1 MPELPEVQ
9 TTVDGINAEV
19 ASLTIVD
26 VWTDYNSLFHAKK
39 DNIKNPEYFAHFK
52 KDVIG
57 AKIIKASR
65 VGKNVLMH
73 LSNGKTILTHMK
85 MTGHY
90 MYGKYHKIG
99 TPHSHFDVARFALHH
114 TVRGFAAHK
123 MRTAPSTK
131 SPKETWE
138 PVATDGP
145 LRDPYNR
152 HIHLLFSLSDGN
164 HLAFA
169 DLRKF
174 AKVFVFDT
182 ENEKTIE
189 DLMHL
194 GPDPLSP
201 DFTYA
206 VFKKQL
212 LKRPT
217 WNIKTALM
225 SQDLIAGIGNI
236 YSDEILFAAG
246 VHPLSKVGTI
256 PEPKMKAMFKATK
269 PLLKRGIDFGGDS
282 DSDYRNIYG
291 EPGKFQNKH
300 HAYRQTGKPC
310 PKRDGGTI
318 TRLVVGARSAHFCP
332 VHQKRYS

>member
-9 TTVDGINAEV
+9 TTVDGINKEV

-57 AKIIKASR
+57 AKIQRAER
-65 VGKNVLMH
+65 VGKNVLIH

-90 MYGKYHKIG
+90 MYGKYIFNNK
-99 TPHSHFDVARFALHH
+99 
-114 TVRGFAAHK
+114 
-123 MRTAPSTK
+123 
-131 SPKETWE
+131 WE
-138 PVATDGP
+138 PVAKDGP

-152 HIHLLFSLSDGN
+152 HLHLVFTLSDGN

-174 AKVFVFDT
+174 AKVFIFDT
-182 ENEKTIE
+182 NDANQIK

-194 GPDPLSP
+194 GPDPLSK
-201 DFTYA
+201 DFTYK
-206 VFKKQL
+206 VFKEQL
-212 LKRPT
+212 LKRKN
-217 WNIKTALM
+217 WKIKSALM
-225 SQDLIAGIGNI
+225 SQDLVAGIGNI
-236 YSDEILFAAG
+236 YSDEILFVSG
-246 VHPLSKVGTI
+246 IHPLSLVGKI
-256 PEPKMKAMFKATK
+256 PEPEFKKMFKATV

-300 HAYRQTGKPC
+300 NAYRKTDEPC
-310 PKRDGGTI
+310 PKKDGGTI
-318 TRLVVGARSAHFCP
+318 RRIVVGARSAHFCDK
-332 VHQKRYS
+332 HQKLFT

>member
-19 ASLTIVD
+19 ASLSITD
-26 VWTDYNSLFHAKK
+26 VWTDYNSLFHAGK
-39 DNIKNPEYFAHFK
+39 DNIKNPEYFSHFK
-52 KDVIG
+52 KDVVG
-57 AKIIKASR
+57 AKITKASR
-65 VGKNVLMH
+65 VGKNVLIH

-90 MYGKYHKIG
+90 MYGKYEFKEL
-99 TPHSHFDVARFALHH
+99 SRA
-114 TVRGFAAHK
+114 GF
-123 MRTAPSTK
+123 
-131 SPKETWE
+131 WE
-138 PVATDGP
+138 PVAKDGP

-152 HIHLLFSLSDGN
+152 HIHLVFSLSDGN

-174 AKVFVFDT
+174 AKVFIFDT

-201 DFTYA
+201 NFTYT
-206 VFKKQL
+206 VFKQQL
-212 LKRPT
+212 LKRPH

-246 VHPLSKVGTI
+246 VHPLSKVEKI
-256 PEPKMKAMFKATK
+256 PEPEMKAMFKATK
-269 PLLKRGIDFGGDS
+269 PLLLRGIDFGGDS

-300 HAYRQTGKPC
+300 NAYRKTGEPC
-310 PKRDGGTI
+310 PKKDGGTI
-318 TRLVVGARSAHFCP
+318 KRLVVGARSAHFCNK
-332 VHQKRYS
+332 HQKLFK